1 MRAPEFWEHGRGPA
15 PVLLAP
21 LSYAWEAA
29 GLARHA
35 LARPWRAPVPVVCIG
50 NLVAGG
56 AGKTPVALAVG
67 EWLRGQGLEVHFLA
81 RGYGGREAGPLRV
94 EPDRHGVREVGDEAL
109 LLAARAPTWIARD
122 RPAGARAAA
131 AAGAGVIVMDD
142 GYQNPSLMK
151 TLSLVVVDGTYGFG
165 NGRLLP
171 AGPLREPVARGLARA
186 AAAVL
191 VGDDEAGVKAGLE
204 AELPVLR
211 ARLVP
216 GPEAAG
222 LAGREVVAF
231 AGIACPRKFF
241 DTIDEIGCRV
251 VARHSFADHHL
262 YTPGELATLCEE
274 ASALGAV
281 PATTAKDAVRLPPE
295 ARAMVEVVTVSLLW
309 QDPDALARV
318 LRPVLGRG

>member
-1 MRAPEFWEHGRGPA
+1 MRAPEFWAHGRGPA

-29 GLARHA
+29 GLVRRG

-94 EPDRHGVREVGDEAL
+94 EPDRHTVREVGDEAL

-142 GYQNPSLMK
+142 GYQNPSLVK

-211 ARLVP
+211 ARLVA

-262 YTPGELATLCEE
+262 YTPGELVTLLEE
-274 ASALGAV
+274 AAALGAV

-295 ARAMVEVVTVSLLW
+295 ARAMVEVVAVSLLFE
-309 QDPDALARV
+309 DPDALARV
-318 LRPVLGRG
+318 LRPVLGHA